1 MAPMRIRFLCS
12 AVLLLT
18 ALLPAAAQQQ
28 VALQFHGGL
37 ITLRAQNAPVRTI
50 LAEWA
55 RLGGAT
61 IVNGDRVAGPPV
73 TLELTGVPERQ
84 ALDIVLRN
92 VAGYMLAPRRAGASG
107 PSAFDRVMILPTSVA
122 PRTPPPAATAAGSRP
137 GIQRPPV
144 LARPPDPQ
152 DSTIDISQPED
163 AAADAEA
170 QQPPPPVPPVDPR
183 RVPRPF
189 IRRPVQPGGAVS
201 GNLQGSNV
209 EEPVET
215 PATPA
220 AGTMAPT
227 PTNPFGVPFGS
238 SSTPGVVAAPRPP
251 QTQQNPANR
260 VQ

>member
-1 MAPMRIRFLCS
+1 MRVWFLCP
-12 AVLLLT
+12 ALLLL
-18 ALLPAAAQQQ
+18 AAVHPAAAQQP

-37 ITLRAQNAPVRTI
+37 VTLRAQNAPVRAI

-61 IVNGDRVAGPPV
+61 IVNGDRVVGPPV

-122 PRTPPPAATAAGSRP
+122 PRTPPPASPAAGSRP
-137 GIQRPPV
+137 GLRRPPV
-144 LARPPDPQ
+144 LPRPPDAQ
-152 DSTIDISQPED
+152 ESTIDMSQPED
-163 AAADAEA
+163 SAADAEA
-170 QQPPPPVPPVDPR
+170 QTPQPGTPIDPR

-189 IRRPVQPGGAVS
+189 IRRPLPPGAAPAPGTPPGA
-201 GNLQGSNV
+201 NQ
-209 EEPVET
+209 EEPAET
-215 PATPA
+215 PPTPA
-220 AGTMAPT
+220 QGTAAPT
-227 PTNPFGVPFGS
+227 PTNPFGVPIGS
-238 SSTPGVVAAPRPP
+238 SSTPGVVVVPQRP
-251 QTQQNPANR
+251 QTQQAPTNR